1 MLGLK
6 ATCRG
11 VMVDQDV
18 WWWGVGLELSTV
30 LIGLEDRYIVQSS
43 ACDMPSDL
51 NETVPTPR
59 V

>member
-1 MLGLK
+1 MYVG
-6 ATCRG
+6 G
-11 VMVDQDV
+11 
-18 WWWGVGLELSTV
+18 GLELSTV